1 MEYGFQHENV
11 KVFPRMVIAGV
22 SFLCNAKCIHCV
34 YNKYPET
41 KKQTSRERVF
51 MDLDCF
57 KKIADECAKYDWAL
71 LRLVG
76 FGEPLLHPDCTKMA
90 AYGKSVGC
98 NVGLITNGSLL
109 TNDKARELLECN
121 IDAIDIS
128 VDAVNPATYE
138 NIRSGLSFEV
148 MLENVRNLVELRNA
162 MGSSTRIFGSIV
174 EQNDVLPELDE
185 ALAFWGKIVDRA
197 VSRKFLT
204 FGLLEPDHSRT
215 PYYENR
221 HPCLLIYDR
230 INVDVSGTIRL
241 CGYDSFGKTNFG
253 NIATTS
259 IAKAWNSDELNR
271 IRQAHQDRRFED
283 AGLCANCVDWPFHSW
298 EKNYMSD
305 LYKGGK

>member
-41 KKQTSRERVF
+41 KTQTSSERVF
-51 MDLDCF
+51 MDFDCF
-57 KKIADECAKYDWAL
+57 KLIADECSQHDWAL

-76 FGEPLLHPDCTKMA
+76 FGEHLLHPDCTKMA
-90 AYGKSVGC
+90 AYAKSVGC

-109 TNDKARELLECN
+109 TKDKARELLECN
-121 IDAIDIS
+121 IDAIDVS
-128 VDAVNPATYE
+128 VDAVNPETYE
-138 NIRSGLSFEV
+138 KIRAGLHFNL
-148 MLENVRNLVELRNA
+148 MLENVRNLVEMRNR
-162 MGSSTRIFGSIV
+162 MGSTTKIFGSIV
-174 EQNDVLPELDE
+174 EQKDVLPELEE
-185 ALAFWGKIVDRA
+185 ALTFWGKIVDRA
-197 VSRKFLT
+197 ISRKFLT

-215 PYYENR
+215 PYYEHR
-221 HPCLLIYDR
+221 HPCLLVYDR
-230 INVDVSGTIRL
+230 INIDVSGTFRL
-241 CGYDSFGKTNFG
+241 CGYDSFGKTNLG

-259 IAKAWNSDELNR
+259 IAEVWSSEDLNR